1 MTENA
6 EEPRPTPSVYAVQ
19 FACGGI
25 PEEPQLIEGREN
37 ALRFFVETAIANHLE
52 WTDDSSENWIG
63 NDDDEV
69 RLFGPLGVP
78 FAVLAPPLRSKWNGK
93 GFDDVPFTADELAEV
108 EAILA
113 TIREDKKAQQQARE
127 VLAEDST
134 PDRPGGCD

>member
-19 FACGGI
+19 FASGGI
-25 PEEPQLIEGREN
+25 PQEPRLIEGREN
-37 ALRFFVETAIANHLE
+37 ALRFFVETAIANDLE

-69 RLFGPLGVP
+69 RLFGPLGIWSELASPTRSYWCDGEMKERP
-78 FAVLAPPLRSKWNGK
+78 FS
-93 GFDDVPFTADELAEV
+93 ADELAEV

-127 VLAEDST
+127 VLA
-134 PDRPGGCD
+134 